1 MLGCLM
7 PLALITRL
15 GLISRCLHSLTPDLY
30 LGWELEDILPQS
42 LLFPHKFP
50 LISTSLNSLLLSLTS
65 EILNCHHIWVS
76 EGFSFTLLN

>member
-7 PLALITRL
+7 PLALVTRL
-15 GLISRCLHSLTPDLY
+15 GLISRCLRSLTPDLY
-30 LGWELEDILPQS
+30 LGWELEDIPQS